1 MTDAAHPAQQ
11 PGTSAGDGDPAVYAD
26 IAGRDDFTELKRR
39 YFNFAVPATV
49 AFMIWYIAYVVANN
63 WARDFMNMRVIG
75 NINVALVWGLLQ
87 FVSTFLIAF
96 LYSRHANKALDPLA
110 SKLREEFDQRTGR

>member
-1 MTDAAHPAQQ
+1 MTEPAHPSSQTGSA
-11 PGTSAGDGDPAVYAD
+11 AGDCDRSVYAD
-26 IAGRDDFTELKRR
+26 IAQRDDFAELKRR
-39 YFNFAVPATV
+39 FLNFAVPATA
-49 AFMIWYIAYVVANN
+49 AFMLWYIAYVVANN
-63 WARDFMNMRVIG
+63 WARDFLNMKVIG

-110 SKLREEFDQRTGR
+110 RKLREEFDQRTGR

>member
-1 MTDAAHPAQQ
+1 MTDAAHPSQT
-11 PGTSAGDGDPAVYAD
+11 PGSSAADDDPSVYAD
-26 IAGRDDFTELKRR
+26 IAGRDEFTELKRR

-110 SKLREEFDQRTGR
+110 SRLRDEFDQRTGR